1 MAGYCPD
8 TTCSIL
14 LNSRCVYYESSA
26 LPNTGINTN
35 DSLQVALQKIDEAI
49 GSGGGGSAVWGDIT
63 GTITDQTD
71 LISYLSTNY
80 VNQDVELTIN
90 GVTQDLSTD
99 RSWTVGDMILASVQT
114 STGKKSFTS
123 DGTNSGLR
131 LIPFAGTPSTMAVGD
146 LIFNSTED
154 TYVGRTATAGNI
166 SFLYSSLGGFVTN
179 SIPFLIGN
187 TLDGAVS
194 MSSSLTFNGSVFS
207 APETNISGPLRLQVT
222 AADTGVTN
230 GQLWYNSTTHNFRG
244 RLNGVSQS
252 LLTTASTVGV
262 VNGGTGLTTIPAL
275 SIWVANALDTITT
288 VTPGAGQSIRINAGN
303 TAWEAYTPGSGGI
316 SNTAIVNEIMKSDG
330 TNAVPSGFFSTTA
343 GSLIFGSASIASTTR
358 TLSAVST
365 GGSTDFSIV
374 AQGAGNIELS
384 TGQTSG
390 SILAQGFN
398 STTNAV
404 VRTFKVRYR
413 STAFPIAIGVGSGL
427 QFEVYTA
434 VSTNVIGAAIDM
446 VSTNVTG
453 GTEAFNMVFNLMTGG
468 VLAEALSLTSGSS
481 STLTIG
487 NGFAGTSRS
496 IVAGGSAGT
505 VGLTINTKGSGSVL
519 TLGVGNIDI
528 SLNGTGVAGHIYPQ
542 SNQLQIIAR
551 SNTSGYGL
559 YIGSGNGTGTGTSA
573 GNIIILSGGSSGT
586 NVSSGHVYIHTGTP
600 DGSGTAGNIGLFTSS
615 GTFGS
620 GQRVAYIA
628 NALVN
633 ASSTPTDGIIIHAR
647 DSSDGSANSTLALYT
662 EQVPEASAIFTQ
674 THRIKVWWNNTEY
687 WLSLDAV

>member
-99 RSWTVGDMILASVQT
+99 RSWTVGDMILASAQT

-123 DGTNSGLR
+123 DGTNAGLR

-316 SNTAIVNEIMKSDG
+316 SNTAIANEIMKSDG
-330 TNAVPSGFFSTTA
+330 TNAVPSGIQSTTLGDVTLGFAATA
-343 GSLIFGSASIASTTR
+343 GTNR
-358 TLSAVST
+358 TITVDGGANVGIVLVTKGT
-365 GGSTDFSIV
+365 GGF
-374 AQGAGNIELS
+374 AL
-384 TGQTSG
+384 TS
-390 SILAQGFN
+390 
-398 STTNAV
+398 
-404 VRTFKVRYR
+404 
-413 STAFPIAIGVGSGL
+413 
-427 QFEVYTA
+427 
-434 VSTNVIGAAIDM
+434 GAAIFTTSSLSFNYTVAPANMTVTVAGGSSVVPVLKLSRRTSGAPSVGLGASLEFETQTAAANFEIGSSIESITTDI
-446 VSTNVTG
+446 TG
-453 GTEAFNMVFNLMTGG
+453 GTEDFDLVFKTM
-468 VLAEALSLTSGSS
+468 A
-481 STLTIG
+481 
-487 NGFAGTSRS
+487 AGTSVAERLRITSNGRLYGTALHNNAGAVTGTTNQYIASGTYTPTITNGANVAASTASACQWIRVGNVVTISGKISVDPTATSTITVVTITLPIATTITDNELAGAGTRSEITTVVPVLIAGTATEANFVFYPTDATDRS
-496 IVAGGSAGT
+496 IYFS
-505 VGLTINTKGSGSVL
+505 
-519 TLGVGNIDI
+519 
-528 SLNGTGVAGHIYPQ
+528 
-542 SNQLQIIAR
+542 
-551 SNTSGYGL
+551 
-559 YIGSGNGTGTGTSA
+559 
-573 GNIIILSGGSSGT
+573 
-586 NVSSGHVYIHTGTP
+586 
-600 DGSGTAGNIGLFTSS
+600 FTYLI
-615 GTFGS
+615 
-620 GQRVAYIA
+620 V
-628 NALVN
+628 
-633 ASSTPTDGIIIHAR
+633 
-647 DSSDGSANSTLALYT
+647 
-662 EQVPEASAIFTQ
+662 
-674 THRIKVWWNNTEY
+674 
-687 WLSLDAV
+687 